1 VSSHQFPFY
10 PGTGAASEVGRAAGA
25 GFTVNIPLEA
35 GATDADYHLA
45 YRAIVPP
52 VFDHFA
58 PELVIV
64 SAGFDAHERDPLAS
78 MRVTTAGYA
87 SLVHHLHVWSGG
99 SALALVTE
107 GGYDLTALG
116 ECVQASLRVLDGAER
131 PQSDPSGQNA
141 PRGER
146 AVAAVRVAQA
156 PHWRGI

>member
-1 VSSHQFPFY
+1 MPTTTW
-10 PGTGAASEVGRAAGA
+10 PIG
-25 GFTVNIPLEA
+25 
-35 GATDADYHLA
+35 
-45 YRAIVPP
+45 AIVPP
-52 VFDHFA
+52 VFEQFA

-116 ECVQASLRVLDGAER
+116 ECVQARSECWTRRNGPSRMPLR
-131 PQSDPSGQNA
+131 S
-141 PRGER
+141 ER
-146 AVAAVRVAQA
+146 AAR
-156 PHWRGI
+156 